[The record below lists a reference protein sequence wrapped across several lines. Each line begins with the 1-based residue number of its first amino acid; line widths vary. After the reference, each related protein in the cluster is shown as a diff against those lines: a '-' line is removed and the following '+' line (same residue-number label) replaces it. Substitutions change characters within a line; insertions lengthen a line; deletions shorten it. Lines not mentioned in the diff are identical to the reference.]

1 MTEKTPAFRGPAAFL
16 NAPAEKSR
24 DAARTGRRLLGL
36 LRPEGKLIGLAL
48 LSTLASVVCAVAAP
62 KVMGRVTDLIY
73 NGVTTGSPIDFAG
86 IRDVLLW
93 LLALYLTSA
102 FFLLLQGRVLS
113 RLVQRSMYRLRDRAQ
128 AKLPRLPLRYFD
140 EQPRGDLLSRVTNDV
155 DNLSQTLS
163 QTLGQV
169 LNAVLT
175 LVGVLAMMFWI
186 SPLLSVI
193 ALVVIP
199 VSLSAAKRI
208 AERAKPRFLEQWGT
222 TGKLNGHVEEVFT
235 GHALVRLFGRNEE
248 AARRF
253 TEYNEGLY
261 RASFKAQFVSGLARP
276 ATMLLGNVGY
286 LMVAVIG
293 AYRVASGSLTLGD
306 VQAFVQYSQQA
317 TQGVSQAASLV
328 NLLQSGLASAERVF
342 SLLDEPEQ
350 SPDPDEPEQSPE
362 PRRPGGAGGPGG
374 PRSGVEFERVSFGY
388 VPGRPLIRDLSLTA
402 APGQT
407 VAIVGPT
414 GAGKTTLV
422 NLLLRFY
429 ELDAGR
435 ITLDGVDITAM
446 PRRELRSATGMVLQD
461 AWLFQG
467 TIAENIAYGK
477 ENATRE
483 EIERA
488 ARAAH
493 VDRFAATL
501 PDGYDTVLDDESSGV
516 SSGEKQLI
524 TIARAFLADPR
535 ILILDEATSS
545 VDTRT
550 ELLVQRAMNDLRR
563 GRTSFVIAHR
573 LSTIRDAD
581 LILVLESGRVVE
593 QGDHGELLALGG
605 SYAALH
611 DAQFARVA
619 P

>member
-16 NAPAEKSR
+16 NAPGEKSR
-24 DAARTGRRLLGL
+24 DAARTGRRLLAL
-36 LRPEGKLIGLAL
+36 LRPESKLITLAL

-62 KVMGRVTDLIY
+62 KVLGRATDLIFT
-73 NGVTTGSPIDFAG
+73 GVTTGRPIDFAG

-93 LLALYLTSA
+93 LLALYLVSA

-128 AKLPRLPLRYFD
+128 AKLSRLPLRYFD
-140 EQPRGDLLSRVTNDV
+140 ERPRGDLLSRVTNDV
-155 DNLSQTLS
+155 DNLSQTFS

-169 LNAVLT
+169 FNAVLT
-175 LVGVLAMMFWI
+175 LAGVLAMMFWI
-186 SPLLSVI
+186 SPLLSVV

-199 VSLSAAKRI
+199 LSLSTAKRI

-222 TGKLNGHVEEVFT
+222 TGKLNGHVEEAFT

-253 TEYNEGLY
+253 DEYNEGLY
-261 RASFKAQFVSGLARP
+261 RAAFKAQFVSGLARP

-286 LMVAVIG
+286 LLVAVIG

-342 SLLDEPEQ
+342 ALLDEPEQ
-350 SPDPDEPEQSPE
+350 SSDPDES
-362 PRRPGGAGGPGG
+362 RRPCVLRG
-374 PRSGVEFERVSFGY
+374 GVEFERVSFGY
-388 VPGRPLIRDLSLTA
+388 TPGRALIRDLSLA
-402 APGQT
+402 AEPGQT

-446 PRRELRSATGMVLQD
+446 SRRELRSATGMVLQD

-467 TIAENIAYGK
+467 TIAENIAYGA

-483 EIERA
+483 QIERA

-493 VDRFAATL
+493 VDRLVATL
-501 PDGYDTVLDDESSGV
+501 PDGYDTVLDDEASGV

-524 TIARAFLADPR
+524 TIARAFLADPQ

-581 LILVLESGRVVE
+581 LILVLESGRIVE
-593 QGDHGELLALGG
+593 QGAHEELLARGG
-605 SYAALH
+605 PYAALY
-611 DAQFARVA
+611 DAQFAQA
-619 P
+619 TP